1 MPHWA
6 LLVGLLVPLVLISG
20 TGAALP
26 PGYDEELWCP
36 AGTCLRRREQPRGWV
51 GPRSAFNEC
60 VGAEGT
66 HKPRAWGEKLGA
78 DVRARLV
85 AEGYTQAVCADGKP
99 VALLQRRWRPRS
111 EGTAVLPRPSKG
123 LQFSGQHRLLGQSF
137 SIALVGSAKTSSL
150 IRAAAGRFLER
161 LERLVLK
168 TASATSGKPPAVEV
182 DREALTLQRS
192 LASNDHDGAAGA
204 ATTMEIRCTA
214 ADPPTLSVE
223 QAEGYTLGV
232 RPGIAGVPGT
242 IFHTHGRR
250 VALILAY

>member
-1 MPHWA
+1 MIYR
-6 LLVGLLVPLVLISG
+6 VLG
-20 TGAALP
+20 
-26 PGYDEELWCP
+26 
-36 AGTCLRRREQPRGWV
+36 
-51 GPRSAFNEC
+51 RS
-60 VGAEGT
+60 
-66 HKPRAWGEKLGA
+66 P
-78 DVRARLV
+78 DVAH
-85 AEGYTQAVCADGKP
+85 
-99 VALLQRRWRPRS
+99 RP
-111 EGTAVLPRPSKG
+111 
-123 LQFSGQHRLLGQSF
+123 LGQSF

-168 TASATSGKPPAVEV
+168 TAGATSGKPAVEV